1 MFLFEFLGKSALFVV
16 ICVLATSNYAISNN
30 SFKVQALQVI
40 LGIQVFGAVM
50 YEVGQA
56 QEDSSIISHFSDV
69 WNLMDI
75 SYTICLA
82 AWCIENFRSDLS
94 LYHFQTGK
102 LFLAA
107 SVIPLSISLLQY
119 ISVNKSLGI
128 LVITITKMIKNDI
141 AQFLM
146 IFVICTLGFVVAYIS
161 VFNSVD
167 SIEYHSFA
175 NGALTLISAALGN
188 FDFTFFAQESDT
200 SIYAFGAI
208 IMIVYLIFT
217 AVVLLNL
224 LIARMSSTHDTI
236 MRDAEQ
242 EWAYN
247 QAYNTKSFLL
257 IHEKSFLCILPAP
270 FNFFVAACS
279 GFGILQW
286 FFLHYFSFS
295 YCGTIANL
303 MLCFMLTIPRVI
315 LENVILLYAN
325 YVNAG
330 TIYHKLMGLPEKFIE
345 ADVTDEER
353 EHFLAK
359 YFQLGRKR
367 LDVLKDFFS
376 IMAIYATYSFIA
388 LTNLA
393 YSLVAEIFYRP
404 YKYFPLMLTMVR
416 MDERNGKY
424 KIIFD
429 KDPMKKFKKLV
440 SSLQELKC
448 DGSYL
453 NDKTQGNYKKPRNF
467 SEKYYEEKNEKSNEK
482 NNDKNDDKNDVNKSD
497 DKNDVNKNDK
507 NKESKKTNLWDFYK
521 SKSRDIDDNH
531 MRKTRTDEDLI
542 FHESDIT
549 KFALEKKQAI
559 CASGY
564 KQTIGLYFK
573 KLEVDNGTN
582 DDTEDKKTLEFNENV
597 IKKLEYLEDVVDE
610 LRTPNKKNPLY
621 SMVSNVERNVYNLL
635 EKSEAQNR
643 EREAQNKELMKLV
656 SALKHELE
664 VIKEQNHWSDS
675 ATVV

>member
-1 MFLFEFLGKSALFVV
+1 MFLFDFVGKSALFVV

-75 SYTICLA
+75 SYTTCLA

-94 LYHFQTGK
+94 PYHFQTGK

-286 FFLHYFSFS
+286 FFLRYFSFS

-345 ADVTDEER
+345 ADVPEE
-353 EHFLAK
+353 ESNNFLAK
-359 YFQLGRKR
+359 YFQLSSKR
-367 LDVLKDFFS
+367 LEILKIFFG
-376 IMAIYATYSFIA
+376 IMVTYATYSFIA

-429 KDPMKKFKKLV
+429 KDPMEKFKKLV

-448 DGSYL
+448 DGSDL
-453 NDKTQGNYKKPRNF
+453 NEKNQGNYKKPRNF
-467 SEKYYEEKNEKSNEK
+467 SEKYYEEKNDKSNDRSK
-482 NNDKNDDKNDVNKSD
+482 DKENKKNKS
-497 DKNDVNKNDK
+497 
-507 NKESKKTNLWDFYK
+507 LFDFYK
-521 SKSRDIDDNH
+521 TRLNDIDDDH
-531 MRKTRTDEDLI
+531 MRNTHTDEDLI

-549 KFALEKKQAI
+549 KFALENKQAI
-559 CASGY
+559 CAKGY
-564 KQTIGLYFK
+564 KPTIGLYFK
-573 KLEVDNGTN
+573 KLEVDNGVN
-582 DDTEDKKTLEFNENV
+582 DDPENEKTLEFNESV

-610 LRTPNKKNPLY
+610 LRTPNMKNPLY